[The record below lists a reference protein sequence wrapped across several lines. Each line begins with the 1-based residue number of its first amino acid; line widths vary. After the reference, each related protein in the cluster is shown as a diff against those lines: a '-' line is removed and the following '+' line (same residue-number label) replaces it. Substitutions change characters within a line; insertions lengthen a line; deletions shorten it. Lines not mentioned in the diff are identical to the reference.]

1 MPQIEDSSQTVDVGH
16 ALEIALCDQDGVV
29 RRLSD
34 FRGHIVVLFF
44 YPKDD
49 TPG

>member
-1 MPQIEDSSQTVDVGH
+1 MALFEKQKPVAVGT
-16 ALEIALCDQDGVV
+16 AVPDIALPDQSGTV

-34 FRGHIVVLFF
+34 YRGKKIVLFF

>member
-1 MPQIEDSSQTVDVGH
+1 MPIFSRKHPLSVGSP
-16 ALEIALCDQDGVV
+16 APDIALPDQSGTV
-29 RRLSD
+29 RSLAD
-34 FRGHIVVLFF
+34 YRGKKIVLFF

>member
-1 MPQIEDSSQTVDVGH
+1 MAGLPEIGRKAPAFHLPDQTG
-16 ALEIALCDQDGVV
+16 EK

-34 FRGHIVVLFF
+34 YKGKWVILFF